1 MYWIILI
8 LAGCMEIGGVAMMKS
23 FTTTNKKI
31 FLLGL
36 LFFMSISFGLLSLAM
51 QEISMGTAYAI
62 WTGIGAGGA
71 CLSESF
77 SGERVKVP
85 AKLTC
90 VSMIIVC
97 SIGLKLVS
105 H

>member
-51 QEISMGTAYAI
+51 QEISMGTALQSKP
-62 WTGIGAGGA
+62 T
-71 CLSESF
+71 
-77 SGERVKVP
+77 R
-85 AKLTC
+85 
-90 VSMIIVC
+90 
-97 SIGLKLVS
+97 
-105 H
+105 

>member
-8 LAGCMEIGGVAMMKS
+8 LAGCMEIGGIAMMKS

-36 LFFMSISFGLLSLAM
+36 LFFMTISFGLLSLAM

-62 WTGIGAGGA
+62 WTGIGAGGGV
-71 CLSESF
+71 LIGILFLGESK
-77 SGERVKVP
+77 SII
-85 AKLTC
+85 KLTC
-90 VSMIIVC
+90 VSMIILC

-105 H
+105 Y

>member
-1 MYWIILI
+1 MDNFNFGRLY
-8 LAGCMEIGGVAMMKS
+8 GNRRRCDDEK
-23 FTTTNKKI
+23 FYYNQQKI

-36 LFFMSISFGLLSLAM
+36 LFFMSISFSLLSLAM

-62 WTGIGAGGA
+62 WTGIGAGGGV
-71 CLSESF
+71 LIGILFLGESK
-77 SGERVKVP
+77 SL